1 MLQTIFR
8 LERAIDD
15 RQVPHEIMMVADK
28 MLVPVV
34 GTARRKAT
42 ASYFGHMSVMALDKS
57 SAQKAQYLAHI
68 IIVVYIMRMKTRKQA
83 VEHPITNLERLAAE
97 LRKIRRGRKVSQQE
111 LSDRAMVARRTI
123 TNAEGAENVGVK
135 ELCRIA
141 SGLGYE
147 LVLRPKNT
155 VVFEELSATFK
166 DDE

>member
-1 MLQTIFR
+1 
-8 LERAIDD
+8 
-15 RQVPHEIMMVADK
+15 MMVADK

-68 IIVVYIMRMKTRKQA
+68 IIVVYIMRMKTRKQ
-83 VEHPITNLERLAAE
+83 
-97 LRKIRRGRKVSQQE
+97 E